1 MNIKKE
7 HVDKFIS
14 VYEKT
19 FQEKIAYKEAFE
31 QCLQLVLLLST
42 VYHSMTPEDF
52 KRVQERRRKTGD
64 L

>member
-7 HVDKFIS
+7 HVDKFIG

-19 FQEKIAYKEAFE
+19 FRDKVAYREAFE
-31 QCLQLVLLLST
+31 QCLQLVLLLSAI
-42 VYHSMTPEDF
+42 YHPMTPDDF

>member
-19 FQEKIAYKEAFE
+19 FHDKVAYREAFE
-31 QCLQLVLLLST
+31 QCLQLVLLLSAI
-42 VYHSMTPEDF
+42 YHPMTPGDF
-52 KRVQERRRKTGD
+52 KRVQEKRRKTGD

>member
-19 FQEKIAYKEAFE
+19 FHEKVAYKEAFE

-42 VYHSMTPEDF
+42 VYQSMTPEDF

>member
-19 FQEKIAYKEAFE
+19 FQEKVSYQEAFE
-31 QCLQLVLLLST
+31 QCLQLVLLLSAI
-42 VYHSMTPEDF
+42 YHPMTPEDF
-52 KRVQERRRKTGD
+52 KRVQDRRRKTGD